1 MYLYFQSIFYCENI
15 FYLYLYFI
23 SRLYQISLSYSGQNL
38 KFGLKL
44 LSQYFEGG
52 NPGFINGK

>member
-1 MYLYFQSIFYCENI
+1 MYLYSQSIFYYEDI
-15 FYLYLYFI
+15 FSLYLYFI
-23 SRLYQISLSYSGQNL
+23 SSLYQISLSYYGQNL